1 MFTPFW
7 FLSGKKKQTEQKAP
21 AAPSYRKVVRRKS
34 DTLEKSEGTPYY
46 KVVCPYC
53 LAKYDIWNLE
63 FRSMS
68 VQEGDRDDGQKG
80 YPREID
86 EKYVDFWRKMKQS
99 ARDPEQNHVLNIRNQ
114 EDVLAVKLWGSEEWI
129 PMNTDERRARV
140 AKKAIRSVKDKFG
153 RESSRRICPMCHN
166 DLPDVIGLY
175 PNYVF
180 TLMGN
185 TSSGKTVYAS
195 RLLLSLVSGELLPE
209 RKMVVRVPG
218 ETLVGVRARLRK
230 MFTARVSGRL
240 AEGAD
245 QKLLIKDAITGEIGE
260 HPIGAPEDDS
270 GVISEATPIKYIK
283 PTVLDM
289 QRGEEHVLIT
299 MYDFPGEAIWR
310 SDIMKHEDIDL
321 GFFSDLMDRMN
332 CNTNGWLFML
342 DSTTLPE
349 VRDMVKE
356 KGEEAYLSQ
365 ENLYD
370 EKLNAAPDEV
380 LEPFMDWFGD
390 GSRIKPPVA
399 FVFSKAD
406 MLSRYAEDLSG
417 HGYKIAPDS
426 LFLQESKMPQRQYVD
441 VDQLW
446 QCDREIE
453 EFLNSNA
460 VIAAANNFCP
470 THAWFAVSATGA
482 PVKNGQLES
491 SAAGRRITDP
501 LEWLLWMNGA
511 YLGTY
516 TEGKVSWADDIQSN
530 DKG

>member
-1 MFTPFW
+1 MFSPF
-7 FLSGKKKQTEQKAP
+7 FSLFRNKKAEQNEKP
-21 AAPSYRKVVRRKS
+21 AAPVNRKVIKRKN
-34 DTLEKSEGTPYY
+34 DTLEKSEGTNYY
-46 KVVCPYC
+46 KIVCPYC
-53 LAKYDIWNLE
+53 LEKYDIWKLE

-68 VQEGDRDDGQKG
+68 VQEGDGEDGQKG
-80 YPREID
+80 YPRETD
-86 EKYVDFWRKMKQS
+86 QKYVDFWHKMKQS
-99 ARDPEQNHVLNIRNQ
+99 ARDPEQNHVLNINNP
-114 EDVLAVKLWGSEEWI
+114 EDVIAVKLWGSDEPI
-129 PMNTDERRARV
+129 PMNTEERRARV

-153 RESSRRICPMCHN
+153 RETTRRICPMCHN

-218 ETLVGVRARLRK
+218 ETLVSVRNRLKK
-230 MFTARVSGRL
+230 MFTARVSGKKSNS
-240 AEGAD
+240 D
-245 QKLLIKDAITGEIGE
+245 QKLYMKDAITGQIVEQPVGDNYNE
-260 HPIGAPEDDS
+260 DTDAGA
-270 GVISEATPIKYIK
+270 ISEATPIKYIK

-289 QRGEEHVLIT
+289 QKGEEHVLIT
-299 MYDFPGEAIWR
+299 LYDFPGEAIWR

-332 CNTNGWLFML
+332 QNTNGWLFML
-342 DSTTLPE
+342 DSTTLTM
-349 VRDMVKE
+349 VRDIAKS
-356 KGEEAYLSQ
+356 KGEQSYLSQ
-365 ENLYD
+365 ENLED

-390 GSRIKPPVA
+390 GSRVRPPVA

-406 MLSRYAEDLSG
+406 MLTRYAEELASL
-417 HGYKIAPDS
+417 GYKISHDS
-426 LFLQESKMPQRQYVD
+426 LFLQENKAPQRQYVD

-446 QCDREIE
+446 ECDREIE
-453 EFLNSNA
+453 DFLRSNQ
-460 VIAAANNFCP
+460 VITAANNYCP
-470 THAWFAVSATGA
+470 VHAWFAVSATGS

-491 SAAGRRITDP
+491 NAAGRRITDP

-511 YLGTY
+511 YLGTF
-516 TEGKVSWADDIQSN
+516 TEGKVGWADDLVTN
-530 DKG
+530 N